1 MKSDLGVSMVKT
13 TDASMMRD
21 GSVNQSLIFQKKS
34 TAMGALVDQARGPQ
48 ARMRISEFDNVFGGW
63 NPGDDMGPGRYDVS
77 REIMSQ
83 P

>member
-21 GSVNQSLIFQKKS
+21 GSVNQSFFFQKQNS
-34 TAMGALVDQARGPQ
+34 AMGALVDQARGAHPK
-48 ARMRISEFDNVFGGW
+48 MRISEFDNVFSAW
-63 NPGDDMGPGRYDVS
+63 QPRDEMGPGRYDVS